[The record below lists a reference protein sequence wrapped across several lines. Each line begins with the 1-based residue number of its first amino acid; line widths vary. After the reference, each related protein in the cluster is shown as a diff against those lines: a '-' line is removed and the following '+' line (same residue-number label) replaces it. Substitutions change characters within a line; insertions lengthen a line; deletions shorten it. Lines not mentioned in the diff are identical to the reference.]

1 MITFKKIRWR
11 NFISTGNNFTELSFT
26 DTSTTLISG
35 ENGSG
40 KSTLLDALTFAL
52 FNKPY
57 RNINLPQLTNSVNE
71 KECVVELEFTDGK
84 SEFKVIRGQSPKVF
98 EIWKDG
104 KLLDQEAKARDGQR
118 ILEEQILRM
127 NYKSFC
133 QVVILGSANYIP
145 FMRLPAAERRSVVE
159 SILDI
164 GVFSIMN
171 VLLKERVSQNKEE
184 STQVDTQMALA
195 RERVKNQKKIIED
208 ERKRCQS
215 DKDWETAEI
224 DKTNQAIAK
233 VNGEMEGLLTRIEA
247 MLETVGDKST
257 ITKQR
262 EKFMLLRGQIERKVS
277 NLRKEVEFYQN
288 NNTCPTCSQALEE
301 TLKHTAIE
309 TKSKKVDEFDIALK
323 ELQDKLKETEE
334 RLDTI
339 NDTLLEVASL
349 QSLVSKKTSDIE
361 SLNSYITKVRGRG
374 GDTTKLLTEE
384 TALQTLMSAEE
395 EVLESKKELVEE
407 NHYMGLAAVLL
418 KDGGIK
424 KKIIKHYIPVI
435 NRTIN
440 KYLSMMNF
448 FVNFNLDDE
457 FNETIKSR
465 HRDIFTYASFSEGE
479 KRKIDLALLFA
490 WRAMAEIKNS
500 LSTNLLILDEVLD
513 GSLDDTSTEAFLEI
527 VNGMRGQGVNVF
539 VISHKSKEVL
549 QDKFERHVQMAKVG
563 NFSKMN

>member
-1 MITFKKIRWR
+1 MITFKKIRWK
-11 NFISTGNNFTELSFT
+11 NFLSTGNNFTELSLT
-26 DTSTTLISG
+26 DASTTLISG

-71 KECVVELEFTDGK
+71 KDCVVELEFSDEK
-84 SEFKVIRGQSPKVF
+84 NEYKIVRGQSPKIF
-98 EIWKDG
+98 EIWKDD
-104 KLLDQEAKARDGQR
+104 KLLDQEAKARDGQK
-118 ILEEQILRM
+118 ILEEQILHM
-127 NYKSFC
+127 SYKSFC

-145 FMRLPAAERRSVVE
+145 FMRLPAAERRAVVE

-164 GVFSIMN
+164 GVFSVMN
-171 VLLKERVSQNKEE
+171 TLLKERTSQIKEE
-184 STQVDTQMALA
+184 SVQIDTQLA
-195 RERVKNQKKIIED
+195 IAKERVKNQRKIIED
-208 ERKRCQS
+208 ERKRTLSDKEWETQEVDRTNEEIEKHRKEIESMTKTIETMFESIS
-215 DKDWETAEI
+215 DKDSISKKREEC
-224 DKTNQAIAK
+224 IA
-233 VNGEMEGLLTRIEA
+233 
-247 MLETVGDKST
+247 
-257 ITKQR
+257 
-262 EKFMLLRGQIERKVS
+262 LRGTIEKKIAS
-277 NLRKEVEFYQN
+277 LKKEVQFYESN
-288 NNTCPTCSQALEE
+288 NKCPTCSQSIDEE
-301 TLKHTAIE
+301 FK
-309 TKSKKVDEFDIALK
+309 KSTVQSKRNKSENLNDGLSELMVKYKEVDD
-323 ELQDKLKETEE
+323 
-334 RLDTI
+334 RLNTI
-339 NDTLLEVASL
+339 TDVLLEISSL
-349 QSLVSKKTSDIE
+349 QSLIHKKTSDID
-361 SLNSYITKVRGRG
+361 SLNDYIGKVRGRG
-374 GDTTKLLTEE
+374 GDTTKLIQEENELSRLETEE
-384 TALQTLMSAEE
+384 S
-395 EVLESKKELVEE
+395 EVLDSKRELVED
-407 NHYMGLAAVLL
+407 NHYLGLASILL

-465 HRDIFTYASFSEGE
+465 HRDVFTYASFSEGE

-527 VNGMRGQGVNVF
+527 MNGMRGHNVNVF

-549 QDKFERHVQMAKVG
+549 QDKFERHVQLSKKG
-563 NFSKMN
+563 NYSKMS

>member
-1 MITFKKIRWR
+1 MITFKTIRWK
-11 NFISTGNNFTELSFT
+11 NFLSTGNNFTELSLT

-71 KECVVELEFTDGK
+71 KDCVVELEFSDEK
-84 SEFKVIRGQSPKVF
+84 NEYKIIRGQSPKVF
-98 EIWKDG
+98 EIWRDG

-127 NYKSFC
+127 SYKSFC

-164 GVFSIMN
+164 GVFSVMN
-171 VLLKERVSQNKEE
+171 TLLKERASQIKEE
-184 STQVDTQMALA
+184 AAQIDTQLA
-195 RERVKNQKKIIED
+195 IAKERVKNQRKILED
-208 ERKRCQS
+208 ERKRTLSDKEWETQEVNRTNEEIEKHRKEIEMMARNIEAMFESIS
-215 DKDWETAEI
+215 DKDSISKKREECVALRNT
-224 DKTNQAIAK
+224 
-233 VNGEMEGLLTRIEA
+233 IEKKITS
-247 MLETVGDKST
+247 LKREVQFYESNNKCPTCTQPINEEFKKST
-257 ITKQR
+257 IDSK
-262 EKFMLLRGQIERKVS
+262 RKKSDDLSGGLSELMVKY
-277 NLRKEVEFYQN
+277 KEVDDRL
-288 NNTCPTCSQALEE
+288 NTITD
-301 TLKHTAIE
+301 
-309 TKSKKVDEFDIALK
+309 V
-323 ELQDKLKETEE
+323 
-334 RLDTI
+334 
-339 NDTLLEVASL
+339 LLEISSL
-349 QSLVSKKTSDIE
+349 QSLIHKKTSDID
-361 SLNSYITKVRGRG
+361 SLNEYIGKVRGRG
-374 GDTTKLLTEE
+374 GDVTKLTQEENELSRLETEE
-384 TALQTLMSAEE
+384 S
-395 EVLESKKELVEE
+395 EVLDSKKELVED
-407 NHYMGLAAVLL
+407 NHYLNLASVLL

-448 FVNFNLDDE
+448 FVNFHLDDE

-465 HRDIFTYASFSEGE
+465 HRDVFTYASFSEGE

-549 QDKFERHVQMAKVG
+549 QDKFERHVQMTKKG
-563 NFSKMN
+563 NYSKIL

>member
-1 MITFKKIRWR
+1 MITFKNIRFR
-11 NFISTGNNFTELSFT
+11 NFISTGNTFTELSFT
-26 DTSTTLISG
+26 DSSTTLISG

-57 RNINLPQLTNSVNE
+57 RSINLSQLTNSVNE
-71 KECVVELEFTDGK
+71 KECVVELEFSDGN
-84 SEFKVIRGQSPKVF
+84 SEYKIIRGQSPKVF

-104 KLLDQEAKARDGQR
+104 KLLDQEAKSRDGQI

-127 NYKSFC
+127 NYKAFC

-145 FMRLPAAERRSVVE
+145 FMRLPAADRRSVVE

-164 GVFSIMN
+164 GVFSVMN
-171 VLLKERVSQNKEE
+171 SLLKERVSQNKEE
-184 STQVDTQMALA
+184 SIQVDTQLALA
-195 RERVKNQKKIIED
+195 RDRVKTQKKIIED
-208 ERKRCQS
+208 ERKRCLS
-215 DKDWETAEI
+215 DKEWENGETE
-224 DKTNQAIAK
+224 KTNEAILK
-233 VNGEMEGLLTRIEA
+233 VKTEMDGLLTRIDT
-247 MLETVGDKST
+247 MLESIGDKAT
-257 ITKQR
+257 INSQR
-262 EKFMLLRGQIERKVS
+262 EKYITLKSQIEKRVGS
-277 NLRKEVEFYQN
+277 LRKEVQFYESN
-288 NNTCPTCSQALEE
+288 DKCPTCTQSINEE
-301 TLKHTAIE
+301 FKKTAIDS
-309 TKSKKVDEFDIALK
+309 KSQKANDLGIG
-323 ELQDKLKETEE
+323 LQDLLVKLKEADD

-339 NDTLLEVASL
+339 TDVILEVGNL
-349 QSLVSKKTSDIE
+349 QSMVSKKTSDIE
-361 SLNSYITKVRGRG
+361 SLNSYITKIRGRG
-374 GDTTKLLTEE
+374 GDTSKLLREE
-384 TALQTLMSAEE
+384 TT
-395 EVLESKKELVEE
+395 LESMAIAEDEASEAKKELVED
-407 NHYMGLAAVLL
+407 NHYMGLAAILL

-440 KYLSMMNF
+440 KYMTMMNF

-465 HRDIFTYASFSEGE
+465 HRDVFTYTSFSEGE

-500 LSTNLLILDEVLD
+500 LSTNLLVLDEVLD

-549 QDKFERHVQMAKVG
+549 QDKFERHVQMVKKG
-563 NFSKMN
+563 NFSKMA

>member
-1 MITFKKIRWR
+1 MITFKTIRWR
-11 NFISTGNNFTELSFT
+11 NFLSTGNTFTEMSFQ

-35 ENGSG
+35 ENGTG

-71 KECVVELEFTDGK
+71 KDCVVELEFNDGK
-84 SEFKVIRGQSPKVF
+84 SEYKVIRGQSPKIF

-104 KLLDQEAKARDGQR
+104 KLLDQEAKARDGQK

-133 QVVILGSANYIP
+133 QVVILGSANYVP

-164 GVFSIMN
+164 GVFSVMN
-171 VLLKERVSQNKEE
+171 TLLKERVSQNKEE
-184 STQVDTQMALA
+184 SAQVETQLALA
-195 RERVKNQKKIIED
+195 KERVKNQRKIIDD

-215 DKDWETAEI
+215 DKEWETSEI
-224 DKTNQAIAK
+224 TKTNEAISK
-233 VNGEMEGLLTRIEA
+233 TQKEMEGLLVRIDE
-247 MLETVGDKST
+247 MLQSVEDKATVS
-257 ITKQR
+257 KQR
-262 EKFMLLRGQIERKVS
+262 EKYITLKTQIEKKIS
-277 NLRKEVEFYQN
+277 NIRKEIQFYETN
-288 NNTCPTCSQALEE
+288 DKCPTCSQSINEE
-301 TLKHTAIE
+301 FKKKVVE
-309 TKSKKVDEFDIALK
+309 TKGQKTE
-323 ELQDKLKETEE
+323 ELDVGLQELLVKLKEADD
-334 RLDTI
+334 RLNAITDV
-339 NDTLLEVASL
+339 LLEVASL

-361 SLNSYITKVRGRG
+361 SLNSYITKIRGRG
-374 GDTTKLLTEE
+374 GDTTKLIQEE
-384 TALQTLMSAEE
+384 TTLQSLVTAEDE
-395 EVLESKKELVEE
+395 ASETKKELVED
-407 NHYMGLAAVLL
+407 NHYLGLAAVLL

-549 QDKFERHVQMAKVG
+549 QDKFERHVQMTKKG

>member
-1 MITFKKIRWR
+1 MITFKNIRFR
-11 NFISTGNNFTELSFT
+11 NFISTGNTFTELSFT
-26 DTSTTLISG
+26 DSSTTLISG

-57 RNINLPQLTNSVNE
+57 RSINLSQLTNSVNE
-71 KECVVELEFTDGK
+71 KECVVELEFSDGN
-84 SEFKVIRGQSPKVF
+84 SEYKIIRGQSPKVF

-104 KLLDQEAKARDGQR
+104 KLLDQEAKSRDGQI

-127 NYKSFC
+127 NYKAFC

-145 FMRLPAAERRSVVE
+145 FMRLPAADRRSVVE

-164 GVFSIMN
+164 SVFSVMN
-171 VLLKERVSQNKEE
+171 SLLKERVSQNKEE
-184 STQVDTQMALA
+184 SIQVDTQLALA
-195 RERVKNQKKIIED
+195 RDRVKTQKKIIED
-208 ERKRCQS
+208 ERKRCLS
-215 DKDWETAEI
+215 DKEWENGETE
-224 DKTNQAIAK
+224 KTNEAILK
-233 VNGEMEGLLTRIEA
+233 VKTEMDGLLARIDT
-247 MLETVGDKST
+247 MLESIGDKAT
-257 ITKQR
+257 INSQR
-262 EKFMLLRGQIERKVS
+262 EKYITLKSQIEKRVGS
-277 NLRKEVEFYQN
+277 LRKEVQFYESN
-288 NNTCPTCSQALEE
+288 DKCPTCTQSINEE
-301 TLKHTAIE
+301 FKKTAIDS
-309 TKSKKVDEFDIALK
+309 KSQKANDLGIG
-323 ELQDKLKETEE
+323 LQDLLVKLKEADD

-339 NDTLLEVASL
+339 TDVILEVGNL
-349 QSLVSKKTSDIE
+349 QSMVSKKTSDIE
-361 SLNSYITKVRGRG
+361 SLNSYITKIRGRG
-374 GDTTKLLTEE
+374 GDTSKLLQEE
-384 TALQTLMSAEE
+384 NTLQSMAIAEDE
-395 EVLESKKELVEE
+395 ASEAKKELVED
-407 NHYMGLAAVLL
+407 NHYMGLAAILL

-440 KYLSMMNF
+440 KYMTMMNF

-465 HRDIFTYASFSEGE
+465 HRDVFTYTSFSEGE

-500 LSTNLLILDEVLD
+500 LSTNLLVLDEVLD

-549 QDKFERHVQMAKVG
+549 QDKFERHVQMVKKG
-563 NFSKMN
+563 NFSKMA

>member
-1 MITFKKIRWR
+1 MITFKKIRWK
-11 NFISTGNNFTELSFT
+11 NFLSTGNNFTELSLT
-26 DTSTTLISG
+26 DASTTLISG

-71 KECVVELEFTDGK
+71 KDCVVELEFSDEK
-84 SEFKVIRGQSPKVF
+84 NEYKIVRGQSPKIF
-98 EIWKDG
+98 EIWKDD
-104 KLLDQEAKARDGQR
+104 KLLDQEAKARDGQK
-118 ILEEQILRM
+118 ILEEQILHM
-127 NYKSFC
+127 SYKSFC

-145 FMRLPAAERRSVVE
+145 FMRLPAAERRAVVE

-164 GVFSIMN
+164 GVFSVMN
-171 VLLKERVSQNKEE
+171 TLLKERTSQIKEE
-184 STQVDTQMALA
+184 SVQIDTQLA
-195 RERVKNQKKIIED
+195 IAKERVKNQRKIIED
-208 ERKRCQS
+208 ERKRTLS
-215 DKDWETAEI
+215 DKEWETQEI
-224 DKTNQAIAK
+224 DRT
-233 VNGEMEGLLTRIEA
+233 NGEIEKHRKEIES
-247 MLETVGDKST
+247 MTKTIETMFESVADKDLIS
-257 ITKQR
+257 KKR
-262 EKFMLLRGQIERKVS
+262 EECVVLRGTIEKKISSLKKEIQFYES
-277 NLRKEVEFYQN
+277 NNK
-288 NNTCPTCSQALEE
+288 CPTCSQSIDEE
-301 TLKHTAIE
+301 FKKTTVQSKHK
-309 TKSKKVDEFDIALK
+309 KSQDLNDGLSELMIKYKEVDD
-323 ELQDKLKETEE
+323 
-334 RLDTI
+334 RLNTI
-339 NDTLLEVASL
+339 TDVLLEISAL
-349 QSLVSKKTSDIE
+349 QSLIHKKTSDID
-361 SLNSYITKVRGRG
+361 SLNDYIGKVRGRG
-374 GDTTKLLTEE
+374 GNTTKLIQDEKELSRLESEE
-384 TALQTLMSAEE
+384 S
-395 EVLESKKELVEE
+395 EVLDSKRELVED
-407 NHYMGLAAVLL
+407 NHYLGLASILL

-465 HRDIFTYASFSEGE
+465 HRDVFTYASFSEGE

-527 VNGMRGQGVNVF
+527 MNGMRGHNVNVF

-549 QDKFERHVQMAKVG
+549 QDKFERHVQLSKKG
-563 NFSKMN
+563 NYSKMS

>member
-1 MITFKKIRWR
+1 MITFKKIRYR
-11 NFISTGNNFTELSFT
+11 NFVSTGNTFTELSFT
-26 DTSTTLISG
+26 DSSSTLISG

-40 KSTLLDALTFAL
+40 KSTILDALTFSL
-52 FNKPY
+52 FGKPY
-57 RNINLPQLTNSVNE
+57 RNVNLAQLTNSVNE
-71 KECVVELEFTDGK
+71 KDCVVEIEFSDDK
-84 SEFKVIRGQSPKVF
+84 NQYKVVRGQSPKIF

-104 KLLDQEAKARDGQR
+104 KQLDQEAKSRDGQK

-127 NYKSFC
+127 NYKAFC

-164 GVFSIMN
+164 GVFSVMN
-171 VLLKERVSQNKEE
+171 SLLKEKASQNKEDSRLVE
-184 STQVDTQMALA
+184 TQFLVIK
-195 RERVKNQKKIIED
+195 ERVKNQKKIIQD
-208 ERKRCQS
+208 EQKRCVS
-215 DKDWETAEI
+215 DKAWETAET
-224 DKTNQAIAK
+224 DKTNEVITK
-233 VNGEMEGLLTRIEA
+233 TKTEMEGLVIRIDT
-247 MLETVGDKST
+247 MLESISDKTTVNS
-257 ITKQR
+257 QR
-262 EKFMLLRGQIERKVS
+262 EKFLHLKGQVEKKIANLLR
-277 NLRKEVEFYQN
+277 EVKFYEIN
-288 NNTCPTCSQALEE
+288 DKCPTCSQAIDEQFK
-301 TLKHTAIE
+301 TTAIKN
-309 TKSKKVDEFDIALK
+309 KSTRASTLDVGFQEMLV
-323 ELQDKLKETEE
+323 KLKESSD
-334 RLDTI
+334 RLDEI
-339 NDTLLEVASL
+339 SDIILEVSSL

-361 SLNSYITKVRGRG
+361 SSVSYITKIRGRG

-384 TALQTLMSAEE
+384 QALQTLVVEE
-395 EVLESKKELVEE
+395 EEISDSKRKLIEQQ
-407 NHYMGLAAVLL
+407 HYIGLAGILL

-465 HRDIFTYASFSEGE
+465 HRDIFTYSSFSEGE

-500 LSTNLLILDEVLD
+500 LSTNLLVLDEVLD
-513 GSLDDTSTEAFLEI
+513 GSLDDTSTEAFLDI
-527 VNGMRGQGVNVF
+527 VSGMRGQGVNVF

-549 QDKFERHVQMAKVG
+549 QDKFERHVEMTKQG
-563 NFSKMN
+563 NFSKML

>member
-1 MITFKKIRWR
+1 MITFKTIRWK
-11 NFISTGNNFTELSFT
+11 NFLSTGNNFTELSLT

-71 KECVVELEFTDGK
+71 KDCVVELEFSDEK
-84 SEFKVIRGQSPKVF
+84 NEYKIIRGQSPKVF
-98 EIWKDG
+98 EIWRDG

-127 NYKSFC
+127 SYKSFC

-164 GVFSIMN
+164 GVFSVMN
-171 VLLKERVSQNKEE
+171 TLLKERASQIKEE
-184 STQVDTQMALA
+184 AAQIDTQLA
-195 RERVKNQKKIIED
+195 IAKERVKNQRKILED
-208 ERKRCQS
+208 ERKRTLSDKEWETQEVNRTNEEIEKHRKEIEMVARNIEAMFESIS
-215 DKDWETAEI
+215 DKDSISKKREECVALRNT
-224 DKTNQAIAK
+224 
-233 VNGEMEGLLTRIEA
+233 IEKKITS
-247 MLETVGDKST
+247 LKREVQFYESNNKCPTCTQPINEEFKKST
-257 ITKQR
+257 IDSK
-262 EKFMLLRGQIERKVS
+262 RKKSDDLSGGLSELMVKY
-277 NLRKEVEFYQN
+277 KEVDDRL
-288 NNTCPTCSQALEE
+288 NTITD
-301 TLKHTAIE
+301 
-309 TKSKKVDEFDIALK
+309 V
-323 ELQDKLKETEE
+323 
-334 RLDTI
+334 
-339 NDTLLEVASL
+339 LLEISSL
-349 QSLVSKKTSDIE
+349 QSLIHKKTSDID
-361 SLNSYITKVRGRG
+361 SLNEYIGKVRGRG
-374 GDTTKLLTEE
+374 GDVTKLTQEETELSRLETEE
-384 TALQTLMSAEE
+384 S
-395 EVLESKKELVEE
+395 EVLDSKKELVED
-407 NHYMGLAAVLL
+407 NHYLNLASVLL

-448 FVNFNLDDE
+448 FVNFHLDDE

-465 HRDIFTYASFSEGE
+465 HRDVFTYASFSEGE

-549 QDKFERHVQMAKVG
+549 QDKFERHVQMTKKG
-563 NFSKMN
+563 NYSKIL

>member
-1 MITFKKIRWR
+1 MITFKNIRFR
-11 NFISTGNNFTELSFT
+11 NFISTGNTFTELSFT
-26 DTSTTLISG
+26 DSSTTLISG

-57 RNINLPQLTNSVNE
+57 RSINLSQLTNSVNE
-71 KECVVELEFTDGK
+71 KECVVELEFSDGN
-84 SEFKVIRGQSPKVF
+84 SEYKIIRGQSPKVF

-104 KLLDQEAKARDGQR
+104 KLLDQEAKSRDGQI

-127 NYKSFC
+127 NYKAFC

-145 FMRLPAAERRSVVE
+145 FMRLPAADRRSVVE

-164 GVFSIMN
+164 SVFSVMN
-171 VLLKERVSQNKEE
+171 SLLKERVSQNKEE
-184 STQVDTQMALA
+184 SIQVDTQLALA
-195 RERVKNQKKIIED
+195 RDRVKTQKKIIEE
-208 ERKRCQS
+208 ERKRCLS
-215 DKDWETAEI
+215 DKEWENGET
-224 DKTNQAIAK
+224 DKTNETILK
-233 VNGEMEGLLTRIEA
+233 VKTEMDGLLTRIDT
-247 MLETVGDKST
+247 MLESIGDKAT
-257 ITKQR
+257 INSQR
-262 EKFMLLRGQIERKVS
+262 EKYIALKSQIEKRVVG
-277 NLRKEVEFYQN
+277 LRKEVQFYESN
-288 NNTCPTCSQALEE
+288 DKCPTCTQSINKEF
-301 TLKHTAIE
+301 KKTAIDS
-309 TKSKKVDEFDIALK
+309 KSQKANDLAVG
-323 ELQDKLKETEE
+323 LQDLLVKLKEADD

-339 NDTLLEVASL
+339 TDVILEVGNL
-349 QSLVSKKTSDIE
+349 QSMVSKKTSDIE
-361 SLNSYITKVRGRG
+361 SLNSYITKIRGRG
-374 GDTTKLLTEE
+374 GDTSKLLREE
-384 TALQTLMSAEE
+384 TTFESMAIAEDE
-395 EVLESKKELVEE
+395 ASEAKKELVED
-407 NHYMGLAAVLL
+407 NHYMGLAAILL

-440 KYLSMMNF
+440 KYMTMMNF

-465 HRDIFTYASFSEGE
+465 HRDVFTYTSFSEGE

-500 LSTNLLILDEVLD
+500 LSTNLLVLDEVLD

-549 QDKFERHVQMAKVG
+549 QDKFERHVQMVKKG
-563 NFSKMN
+563 NFSKMA

>member
-1 MITFKKIRWR
+1 MITFNKIRWR
-11 NFISTGNNFTELSFT
+11 NFLSTGNNFTELSFT

-84 SEFKVIRGQSPKVF
+84 SNYKVIRGQSPKVF

-133 QVVILGSANYIP
+133 QVVILGSANYVP
-145 FMRLPAAERRSVVE
+145 FMRLPAAERRGVVE

-164 GVFSIMN
+164 GVFSVMN
-171 VLLKERVSQNKEE
+171 TLLKERVSQNKEE
-184 STQVDTQMALA
+184 SVQVETQVALA
-195 RERVKNQKKIIED
+195 KERVKNQKKIIED

-215 DKDWETAEI
+215 DKEWENSEI
-224 DKTNQAIAK
+224 EKTNEAITK
-233 VNGEMEGLLTRIEA
+233 TNKEIESVLTRIEA
-247 MLETVGDKST
+247 MLATVTDKVS

-262 EKFMLLRGQIERKVS
+262 EKFLSIKGQIERKVS
-277 NLRKEVEFYQN
+277 TVRKEIEFYESN
-288 NNTCPTCSQALEE
+288 CTCPTCSQALDE
-301 TLKHTAIE
+301 TLKQSAIE
-309 TKSKKVDEFDIALK
+309 TKTSKEVEYKSALD
-323 ELQDKLKETEE
+323 ELQSKLKETED
-334 RLDTI
+334 RLDVI
-339 NDTLLEVASL
+339 NDTILEVATL

-361 SLNSYITKVRGRG
+361 SLNSYISKIRGRN
-374 GDTTKLLTEE
+374 GDTGKLIAEE
-384 TALQTLMSAEE
+384 TMLRDLLSAED
-395 EVLESKKELVEE
+395 EVLESKKELVED
-407 NHYMGLAAVLL
+407 NHYLGLAAILL

-448 FVNFNLDDE
+448 FVNFHLDDE

-465 HRDIFTYASFSEGE
+465 HRDVFTYASFSEGE

-549 QDKFERHVQMAKVG
+549 QDKFERHVQMSKVG

>member
-257 ITKQR
+257 INKQR

>member
-1 MITFKKIRWR
+1 MITFKTIRWR
-11 NFISTGNNFTELSFT
+11 NFLSTGNTFTEMSFQ

-35 ENGSG
+35 ENGTG

-71 KECVVELEFTDGK
+71 KDCVVELEFNDGK
-84 SEFKVIRGQSPKVF
+84 SEYKVIRGQSPKIF

-104 KLLDQEAKARDGQR
+104 KLLDQEAKARDGQK

-133 QVVILGSANYIP
+133 QVVILGSANYVP

-164 GVFSIMN
+164 GVFSVMN
-171 VLLKERVSQNKEE
+171 TLLKERVSQNKEE
-184 STQVDTQMALA
+184 SAQVETQLALA
-195 RERVKNQKKIIED
+195 KERVKNQRKIIDD

-215 DKDWETAEI
+215 DKEWETDEI
-224 DKTNQAIAK
+224 TKTNEAISK
-233 VNGEMEGLLTRIEA
+233 TQKEMEGLLVRIDE
-247 MLETVGDKST
+247 MLQSVEDKATVS
-257 ITKQR
+257 KQR
-262 EKFMLLRGQIERKVS
+262 EKYITLKTQIEKKIS
-277 NLRKEVEFYQN
+277 NIRKEIQFYETN
-288 NNTCPTCSQALEE
+288 DKCPTCSQSINEE
-301 TLKHTAIE
+301 FKKKVVE
-309 TKSKKVDEFDIALK
+309 TKGQKTG
-323 ELQDKLKETEE
+323 ELDVGLQELLVKLKEADD
-334 RLDTI
+334 RLNAITDV
-339 NDTLLEVASL
+339 LLEVASL

-361 SLNSYITKVRGRG
+361 SLNSYITKIRGRG
-374 GDTTKLLTEE
+374 GDTTKLIQEE
-384 TALQTLMSAEE
+384 TALQSLVTAEDE
-395 EVLESKKELVEE
+395 ASETKKELVED
-407 NHYMGLAAVLL
+407 NHYLGLAAVLL

-549 QDKFERHVQMAKVG
+549 QDKFERHVQMTKKG

>member
-1 MITFKKIRWR
+1 MITFKKIRYR
-11 NFISTGNNFTELSFT
+11 NFVSTGNTFTELSFT
-26 DTSTTLISG
+26 DSSSTLISG

-40 KSTLLDALTFAL
+40 KSTILDALTFSL
-52 FNKPY
+52 FGKPY
-57 RNINLPQLTNSVNE
+57 RNVNLAQLTNSVNE
-71 KECVVELEFTDGK
+71 KDCVVEIEFSDDK
-84 SEFKVIRGQSPKVF
+84 NQYKVVRGQSPKIF

-104 KLLDQEAKARDGQR
+104 KQLDQEAKSRDGQK

-127 NYKSFC
+127 NYKAFC

-164 GVFSIMN
+164 GVFSVMN
-171 VLLKERVSQNKEE
+171 SLLKEKASQNKEDSRLVE
-184 STQVDTQMALA
+184 TQFLVIK
-195 RERVKNQKKIIED
+195 ERVKNQKKIIQD
-208 ERKRCQS
+208 EQKRCVS
-215 DKDWETAEI
+215 DKAWETAET
-224 DKTNQAIAK
+224 DKTNEVITK
-233 VNGEMEGLLTRIEA
+233 TKTEMEGLLVRIDT
-247 MLETVGDKST
+247 MLESISDKATVNS
-257 ITKQR
+257 QR
-262 EKFMLLRGQIERKVS
+262 EKFLHLKGQVEKKIANLLR
-277 NLRKEVEFYQN
+277 EVKFYEIN
-288 NNTCPTCSQALEE
+288 DKCPTCSQAIDEQFK
-301 TLKHTAIE
+301 TTAIKN
-309 TKSKKVDEFDIALK
+309 KSTRASTLDVGFQEMLV
-323 ELQDKLKETEE
+323 KLKESSD
-334 RLDTI
+334 RLDEI
-339 NDTLLEVASL
+339 SDIILEVSSL

-361 SLNSYITKVRGRG
+361 SSVSYITKIRGRG

-384 TALQTLMSAEE
+384 QALQTLVVEE
-395 EVLESKKELVEE
+395 EEISDSKRKLVEQQ
-407 NHYMGLAAVLL
+407 HYIGLAGILL

-465 HRDIFTYASFSEGE
+465 HRDIFTYSSFSEGE

-500 LSTNLLILDEVLD
+500 LSTNLLVLDEVLD
-513 GSLDDTSTEAFLEI
+513 GSLDDTSTEAFLDI
-527 VNGMRGQGVNVF
+527 VSGMRGQGVNVF

-549 QDKFERHVQMAKVG
+549 QDKFERHVEMTKQG
-563 NFSKMN
+563 NFSKML

>member
-1 MITFKKIRWR
+1 MITFKTIRWR
-11 NFISTGNNFTELSFT
+11 NFLSTGNTFTEMSFQ

-35 ENGSG
+35 ENGTG

-57 RNINLPQLTNSVNE
+57 RNINLPQQTNSVIE
-71 KECVVELEFTDGK
+71 KGCVVELAFNDGK
-84 SEFKVIRGQSPKVF
+84 SEYKVIRGQSPKIF

-104 KLLDQEAKARDGQR
+104 KLLDQEAKARDGQK

-133 QVVILGSANYIP
+133 QVVILGSANYVP

-164 GVFSIMN
+164 GVFSVMN
-171 VLLKERVSQNKEE
+171 TLLKERVSQNKEE
-184 STQVDTQMALA
+184 STQVETQLALA
-195 RERVKNQKKIIED
+195 KERVKNQRKIIDD

-215 DKDWETAEI
+215 DKEWETDEI
-224 DKTNQAIAK
+224 TKTNEAISK
-233 VNGEMEGLLTRIEA
+233 TQKEMEGLLVRIDE
-247 MLETVGDKST
+247 MLQSVEDKATVS
-257 ITKQR
+257 KQR
-262 EKFMLLRGQIERKVS
+262 EKYITLKTQIEKKIS
-277 NLRKEVEFYQN
+277 NIRKEIQFYETN
-288 NNTCPTCSQALEE
+288 DKCPTCSQSINEE
-301 TLKHTAIE
+301 FKKKVVE
-309 TKSKKVDEFDIALK
+309 TKGQKTG
-323 ELQDKLKETEE
+323 ELDVGLQELLIKLKEADDRMNAIT
-334 RLDTI
+334 DV
-339 NDTLLEVASL
+339 LLEVASL

-361 SLNSYITKVRGRG
+361 SLNSYITKIRGRG
-374 GDTTKLLTEE
+374 GDTTKLIQEE
-384 TALQTLMSAEE
+384 TALQSLVTAEDE
-395 EVLESKKELVEE
+395 ASETKKELVED
-407 NHYMGLAAVLL
+407 NHYLGLAAVLL

-549 QDKFERHVQMAKVG
+549 QDKFERHVQMSKKG

>member
-1 MITFKKIRWR
+1 MITFKKIRWK
-11 NFISTGNNFTELSFT
+11 NFISTGNNFTELSLT
-26 DTSTTLISG
+26 DASTTLISG

-71 KECVVELEFTDGK
+71 KDCVVELEFSDEK
-84 SEFKVIRGQSPKVF
+84 NEYKIVRGQSPKIF
-98 EIWKDG
+98 EIWKDD
-104 KLLDQEAKARDGQR
+104 KLLDQEAKARDGQK
-118 ILEEQILRM
+118 ILEEQILHM
-127 NYKSFC
+127 SYKSFC

-145 FMRLPAAERRSVVE
+145 FMRLPAAERRAVVE

-164 GVFSIMN
+164 GVFSVMN
-171 VLLKERVSQNKEE
+171 TLLKERTSQIKEE
-184 STQVDTQMALA
+184 SVQIDTQLA
-195 RERVKNQKKIIED
+195 IAKERVKNQRKIIED
-208 ERKRCQS
+208 ERKRTLSDKAWETQEVDRTNEEIEKHRKEIESMTKTIETMFESIS
-215 DKDWETAEI
+215 DKDSISKKREEC
-224 DKTNQAIAK
+224 IA
-233 VNGEMEGLLTRIEA
+233 
-247 MLETVGDKST
+247 
-257 ITKQR
+257 
-262 EKFMLLRGQIERKVS
+262 LRGTIEKKIAS
-277 NLRKEVEFYQN
+277 LKKEVQFYESN
-288 NNTCPTCSQALEE
+288 NKCPTCSQSIDEE
-301 TLKHTAIE
+301 FK
-309 TKSKKVDEFDIALK
+309 KSTVQSKRNKSENLNDGLSELMVKYKEVDD
-323 ELQDKLKETEE
+323 
-334 RLDTI
+334 RLNTI
-339 NDTLLEVASL
+339 TDVLLEISSL
-349 QSLVSKKTSDIE
+349 QSLIHKKTSDID
-361 SLNSYITKVRGRG
+361 SLNDYIGKVRGRG
-374 GDTTKLLTEE
+374 GDTTKLIQEENELSRLETEE
-384 TALQTLMSAEE
+384 S
-395 EVLESKKELVEE
+395 EVLDSKRELVED
-407 NHYMGLAAVLL
+407 NHYLGLASILL

-465 HRDIFTYASFSEGE
+465 HRDVFTYASFSEGE

-527 VNGMRGQGVNVF
+527 MNGMRGHNVNVF

-549 QDKFERHVQMAKVG
+549 QDKFERHVQLSKKG
-563 NFSKMN
+563 NYSKMS

>member
-1 MITFKKIRWR
+1 MITFKNIRFR
-11 NFISTGNNFTELSFT
+11 NFISTGNTFTELSFT
-26 DTSTTLISG
+26 DSSTTLISG

-57 RNINLPQLTNSVNE
+57 RSINLSQLTNSVNE
-71 KECVVELEFTDGK
+71 KECVVELEFSDGN
-84 SEFKVIRGQSPKVF
+84 SEYKIIRGQSPKVF

-104 KLLDQEAKARDGQR
+104 KLLDQEAKSRDGQI

-127 NYKSFC
+127 NYKAFC

-145 FMRLPAAERRSVVE
+145 FMRLPAADRRSVVE

-164 GVFSIMN
+164 SVFSVMN
-171 VLLKERVSQNKEE
+171 SLLKERVSQNKEE
-184 STQVDTQMALA
+184 SIQVDTQLALA
-195 RERVKNQKKIIED
+195 RDRVKTQKKIIED
-208 ERKRCQS
+208 ERKRCLS
-215 DKDWETAEI
+215 DKEWENGETE
-224 DKTNQAIAK
+224 KTNEAILK
-233 VNGEMEGLLTRIEA
+233 VKTEMDGLLTRIDT
-247 MLETVGDKST
+247 MLESIGDKAT
-257 ITKQR
+257 INSQR
-262 EKFMLLRGQIERKVS
+262 EKYITLKSQIEKRVGS
-277 NLRKEVEFYQN
+277 LRKEVQFYESN
-288 NNTCPTCSQALEE
+288 DKCPTCTQSINEE
-301 TLKHTAIE
+301 FKKTAIDS
-309 TKSKKVDEFDIALK
+309 KSQKANDLGIG
-323 ELQDKLKETEE
+323 LQDLLVKLKEADD

-339 NDTLLEVASL
+339 TDVILEVGNL
-349 QSLVSKKTSDIE
+349 QSMVSKKTSDIE
-361 SLNSYITKVRGRG
+361 SLNSYITKIRGRG
-374 GDTTKLLTEE
+374 GDTSKLLQEE
-384 TALQTLMSAEE
+384 TT
-395 EVLESKKELVEE
+395 LESMAIAEDEASEAKKELVED
-407 NHYMGLAAVLL
+407 NHYMGLAAILL

-440 KYLSMMNF
+440 KYMTMMNF

-465 HRDIFTYASFSEGE
+465 HRDVFTYTSFSEGE

-500 LSTNLLILDEVLD
+500 LSTNLLVLDEVLD

-549 QDKFERHVQMAKVG
+549 QDKFERHVQMVKKG
-563 NFSKMN
+563 NFSKMA

>member
-1 MITFKKIRWR
+1 MITFKKIRYR
-11 NFISTGNNFTELSFT
+11 NFVSTGNTFTELSFT
-26 DTSTTLISG
+26 DSSSTLISG

-40 KSTLLDALTFAL
+40 KSTILDALTFSL
-52 FNKPY
+52 FGKPY
-57 RNINLPQLTNSVNE
+57 RNVNLAQLTNSVNE
-71 KECVVELEFTDGK
+71 KDCVVEIEFSDDK
-84 SEFKVIRGQSPKVF
+84 NQYKVVRGQSPKIF

-104 KLLDQEAKARDGQR
+104 KQLDQEAKSRDGQK

-127 NYKSFC
+127 NYKAFC

-164 GVFSIMN
+164 GVFSVMN
-171 VLLKERVSQNKEE
+171 SLLKEKASQNKEDSRLVE
-184 STQVDTQMALA
+184 TQFLVIK
-195 RERVKNQKKIIED
+195 ERVKNQKKIIQD
-208 ERKRCQS
+208 EQKRCVS
-215 DKDWETAEI
+215 DKAWETAET
-224 DKTNQAIAK
+224 DKTNEVIAK
-233 VNGEMEGLLTRIEA
+233 TKTEMEGLVIRIDT
-247 MLETVGDKST
+247 MLESISDKTTVNS
-257 ITKQR
+257 QR
-262 EKFMLLRGQIERKVS
+262 EKFLHLKGQVEKKIANLLR
-277 NLRKEVEFYQN
+277 EVKFYEIN
-288 NNTCPTCSQALEE
+288 DKCPTCSQAINEQFK
-301 TLKHTAIE
+301 TTAIKN
-309 TKSKKVDEFDIALK
+309 KSTRASTLDVGFQEMLV
-323 ELQDKLKETEE
+323 KLKESSD
-334 RLDTI
+334 RLDEI
-339 NDTLLEVASL
+339 SDIILEVSSL

-361 SLNSYITKVRGRG
+361 SSVSYITKIRGRG

-384 TALQTLMSAEE
+384 QALQTLVVEE
-395 EVLESKKELVEE
+395 EEISDSKRKLIEQQ
-407 NHYMGLAAVLL
+407 HYIGLAGILL

-465 HRDIFTYASFSEGE
+465 HRDIFTYSSFSEGE

-500 LSTNLLILDEVLD
+500 LSTNLLVLDEVLD
-513 GSLDDTSTEAFLEI
+513 GSLDDTSTEAFLDI

-549 QDKFERHVQMAKVG
+549 QDKFERHVEMTKQG
-563 NFSKMN
+563 NYSKML

>member
-11 NFISTGNNFTELSFT
+11 NFISTGNTFTELSFT

-233 VNGEMEGLLTRIEA
+233 VNGEMGGLLTRIES

-262 EKFMLLRGQIERKVS
+262 EKFILLRGQIERKVS

-374 GDTTKLLTEE
+374 GDTTKLITEE
-384 TALQTLMSAEE
+384 AALQTLMSAEE

>member
-1 MITFKKIRWR
+1 MITFKKIRYR
-11 NFISTGNNFTELSFT
+11 NFVSTGNTFTELSFT
-26 DTSTTLISG
+26 DSSSTLISG

-40 KSTLLDALTFAL
+40 KSTILDALTFSL
-52 FNKPY
+52 FGKPY
-57 RNINLPQLTNSVNE
+57 RNVNLAQLTNSVNE
-71 KECVVELEFTDGK
+71 KDCVVEIEFSDDK
-84 SEFKVIRGQSPKVF
+84 NQYKVVRGQSPKIF

-104 KLLDQEAKARDGQR
+104 KQLDQEAKSRDGQK

-127 NYKSFC
+127 NYKAFC

-164 GVFSIMN
+164 GVFSVMN
-171 VLLKERVSQNKEE
+171 SLLKEKASQNKEDSRLVE
-184 STQVDTQMALA
+184 TQFLVIK
-195 RERVKNQKKIIED
+195 ERVKNQKKIIQD
-208 ERKRCQS
+208 EQKRCVS
-215 DKDWETAEI
+215 DKAWETAET
-224 DKTNQAIAK
+224 DKTNEVITK
-233 VNGEMEGLLTRIEA
+233 TKTEMEGLLVRIDT
-247 MLETVGDKST
+247 MLESISDKATVNS
-257 ITKQR
+257 QR
-262 EKFMLLRGQIERKVS
+262 EKFLHLKGQVEKKIANLLR
-277 NLRKEVEFYQN
+277 EVKFYETN
-288 NNTCPTCSQALEE
+288 DKCPTCSQAIDEQFK
-301 TLKHTAIE
+301 TTAIKN
-309 TKSKKVDEFDIALK
+309 KSTRASTLDVGFQEMLV
-323 ELQDKLKETEE
+323 KLKESSD
-334 RLDTI
+334 RLDEI
-339 NDTLLEVASL
+339 SDIILEVSSL

-361 SLNSYITKVRGRG
+361 SSASYITKIRGRG

-384 TALQTLMSAEE
+384 QALQTLVVEE
-395 EVLESKKELVEE
+395 EEISDSKRKLIEQQ
-407 NHYMGLAAVLL
+407 HYIGLAGILL

-465 HRDIFTYASFSEGE
+465 HRDIFTYSSFSEGE

-500 LSTNLLILDEVLD
+500 LSTNLLVLDEVLD
-513 GSLDDTSTEAFLEI
+513 GSLDDTSTEAFLDI

-539 VISHKSKEVL
+539 VISNKSKEVL
-549 QDKFERHVQMAKVG
+549 QDKFERHVEMTKQG
-563 NFSKMN
+563 NFSKML

>member
-1 MITFKKIRWR
+1 MITFKTIRWK
-11 NFISTGNNFTELSFT
+11 NFLSTGNNFTELSLT

-71 KECVVELEFTDGK
+71 KDCVVELEFSDEK
-84 SEFKVIRGQSPKVF
+84 NEYKIIRGQSPKVF
-98 EIWKDG
+98 EIWRDG

-127 NYKSFC
+127 SYKSFC

-164 GVFSIMN
+164 GVFSVMN
-171 VLLKERVSQNKEE
+171 TLLKERASQIKEE
-184 STQVDTQMALA
+184 AAQIDTQLA
-195 RERVKNQKKIIED
+195 IAKERVKNQRKILED
-208 ERKRCQS
+208 ERKRTLSDKEWETQEVNRTNEEIEKHRKEIEMMARNIEAMFESIS
-215 DKDWETAEI
+215 DKDSISKKREECVALRNT
-224 DKTNQAIAK
+224 
-233 VNGEMEGLLTRIEA
+233 IEKKITS
-247 MLETVGDKST
+247 LKREVQFYESNNKCPTCTQPINEEFKKST
-257 ITKQR
+257 IDSK
-262 EKFMLLRGQIERKVS
+262 RKKSDDLSGGLSELMVKY
-277 NLRKEVEFYQN
+277 KEVDDRL
-288 NNTCPTCSQALEE
+288 NTITD
-301 TLKHTAIE
+301 
-309 TKSKKVDEFDIALK
+309 V
-323 ELQDKLKETEE
+323 
-334 RLDTI
+334 
-339 NDTLLEVASL
+339 LLEISSL
-349 QSLVSKKTSDIE
+349 QSLIHKKTSDID
-361 SLNSYITKVRGRG
+361 SLNEYIGKVRGRG
-374 GDTTKLLTEE
+374 GDVTKLTQEETELSRLETEE
-384 TALQTLMSAEE
+384 S
-395 EVLESKKELVEE
+395 EVLDSKKELVED
-407 NHYMGLAAVLL
+407 NHYLNLASVLL

-448 FVNFNLDDE
+448 FVNFHLDDE

-465 HRDIFTYASFSEGE
+465 HRDVFTYASFSEGE

-549 QDKFERHVQMAKVG
+549 QDKFERHVQMTKKG
-563 NFSKMN
+563 NYSKIL

>member
-1 MITFKKIRWR
+1 
-11 NFISTGNNFTELSFT
+11 
-26 DTSTTLISG
+26 
-35 ENGSG
+35 
-40 KSTLLDALTFAL
+40 
-52 FNKPY
+52 
-57 RNINLPQLTNSVNE
+57 
-71 KECVVELEFTDGK
+71 
-84 SEFKVIRGQSPKVF
+84 
-98 EIWKDG
+98 
-104 KLLDQEAKARDGQR
+104 
-118 ILEEQILRM
+118 M

-233 VNGEMEGLLTRIEA
+233 VNGEMGGLLTRIES

-262 EKFMLLRGQIERKVS
+262 EKFILLRGQIERKVS

-374 GDTTKLLTEE
+374 GDTTKLITEE
-384 TALQTLMSAEE
+384 AALQTLMSAEE

>member
-1 MITFKKIRWR
+1 MITFKTIRWR
-11 NFISTGNNFTELSFT
+11 NFLSTGNTFTEMSFQ

-35 ENGSG
+35 ENGTG

-71 KECVVELEFTDGK
+71 KDCVVELEFNDGK
-84 SEFKVIRGQSPKVF
+84 SEYKVIRGQSPKIF

-104 KLLDQEAKARDGQR
+104 KLLDQEAKARDGQK

-133 QVVILGSANYIP
+133 QVVILGSANYVP

-164 GVFSIMN
+164 GVFSVMN
-171 VLLKERVSQNKEE
+171 TLLKERVSQNKEE
-184 STQVDTQMALA
+184 SAQVETQLALA
-195 RERVKNQKKIIED
+195 KERVKNQRKIIDD

-215 DKDWETAEI
+215 DKEWETGEI
-224 DKTNQAIAK
+224 TKTNEAISK
-233 VNGEMEGLLTRIEA
+233 TQKEMEGLLVRIDE
-247 MLETVGDKST
+247 MLQSVEDKATVS
-257 ITKQR
+257 KQR
-262 EKFMLLRGQIERKVS
+262 EKYITLKTQIEKKIS
-277 NLRKEVEFYQN
+277 NIRKEIQFYETN
-288 NNTCPTCSQALEE
+288 DKCPTCSQSINEE
-301 TLKHTAIE
+301 FKKKVVE
-309 TKSKKVDEFDIALK
+309 TKGQKTE
-323 ELQDKLKETEE
+323 ELDVGLQELLVKLKEADD
-334 RLDTI
+334 RLNAITDV
-339 NDTLLEVASL
+339 LLEVASL

-361 SLNSYITKVRGRG
+361 SLNSYITKIRGRG
-374 GDTTKLLTEE
+374 GDTTKLIQEE
-384 TALQTLMSAEE
+384 TTLQSLVTAEDE
-395 EVLESKKELVEE
+395 ASETKKELVED
-407 NHYMGLAAVLL
+407 NHYLGLAAVLL

-549 QDKFERHVQMAKVG
+549 QDKFERHVQMTKKG

>member
-1 MITFKKIRWR
+1 MITFKTIRWR
-11 NFISTGNNFTELSFT
+11 NFLSTGNTFTEMSFQ

-35 ENGSG
+35 ENGTG

-71 KECVVELEFTDGK
+71 KDCVVELEFNDGK
-84 SEFKVIRGQSPKVF
+84 SEYKVIRGQSPKIF

-104 KLLDQEAKARDGQR
+104 KLLDQEAKARDGQK

-133 QVVILGSANYIP
+133 QVVILGSANYVP

-164 GVFSIMN
+164 GVFSVMN
-171 VLLKERVSQNKEE
+171 TLLKERVSQNKEE
-184 STQVDTQMALA
+184 SAQVETQLALA
-195 RERVKNQKKIIED
+195 KERVKNQRKIIDD

-215 DKDWETAEI
+215 DKEWETSEI
-224 DKTNQAIAK
+224 TKTNEAISK
-233 VNGEMEGLLTRIEA
+233 TQKEMEGLLVRIDE
-247 MLETVGDKST
+247 MLQSVEDKST
-257 ITKQR
+257 VSKQR
-262 EKFMLLRGQIERKVS
+262 EKYITLKTQIEKKIS
-277 NLRKEVEFYQN
+277 NIRKEIQFYETN
-288 NNTCPTCSQALEE
+288 DKCPTCSQSINEE
-301 TLKHTAIE
+301 FKKKVVE
-309 TKSKKVDEFDIALK
+309 TKGQKTE
-323 ELQDKLKETEE
+323 ELDVGLQELLVKLKEADD
-334 RLDTI
+334 RLNAITDV
-339 NDTLLEVASL
+339 LLEVASL

-361 SLNSYITKVRGRG
+361 SLNSYITKIRGRG
-374 GDTTKLLTEE
+374 GDTTKLIQEE
-384 TALQTLMSAEE
+384 TALQSLVTAEDE
-395 EVLESKKELVEE
+395 ASETKKELVED
-407 NHYMGLAAVLL
+407 NHYLGLAAVLL

-549 QDKFERHVQMAKVG
+549 QDKFERHVQMTKKG

>member
-334 RLDTI
+334 RLYTI

>member
-1 MITFKKIRWR
+1 MITFKTIRWR
-11 NFISTGNNFTELSFT
+11 NFLSTGNTFTELSFT

-57 RNINLPQLTNSVNE
+57 RNINLPQLTNTVNE
-71 KECVVELEFTDGK
+71 KDCVVELEFMDGK
-84 SEFKVIRGQSPKVF
+84 SEYKIIRGQSPKVF

-104 KLLDQEAKARDGQR
+104 KLLDQEAKARDGQK

-171 VLLKERVSQNKEE
+171 TLLKERVSQNKEE
-184 STQVDTQMALA
+184 STQADTQLALA
-195 RERVKNQKKIIED
+195 KERVKNQRKIIED
-208 ERKRCQS
+208 ERKRCVS
-215 DKDWETAEI
+215 DKEWETKEIEKSRESI
-224 DKTNQAIAK
+224 DKINK
-233 VNGEMEGLLTRIEA
+233 EVEGLLVRIEE
-247 MLETVGDKST
+247 MLESINDKATVK
-257 ITKQR
+257 KQ
-262 EKFMLLRGQIERKVS
+262 KDDYYTLKMQIEKRVS
-277 NLRKEVEFYQN
+277 TLRRETQFFEVN
-288 NNTCPTCSQALEE
+288 CTCPTCTQPIDEE
-301 TLKHTAIE
+301 FRQTCVNAKN
-309 TKSKKVDEFDIALK
+309 KKVS
-323 ELQDKLKETEE
+323 ELDGGMQELLIKMKETED
-334 RLDTI
+334 RMDAI
-339 NDTLLEVASL
+339 NDTILEVANL
-349 QSLVSKKTSDIE
+349 QSLVTKKTSDIE
-361 SLNSYITKVRGRG
+361 SINSYISKIRGRG
-374 GDTTKLLTEE
+374 GDTTKLL
-384 TALQTLMSAEE
+384 AEE
-395 EVLESKKELVEE
+395 KILSTLIYSEEEASDAKQELVED
-407 NHYMGLAAVLL
+407 NHYMGLASVLL

-440 KYLSMMNF
+440 RYLSMMNF
-448 FVNFNLDDE
+448 FVNFHLDDE

-513 GSLDDTSTEAFLEI
+513 GSLDDASTEAFLEI

-549 QDKFERHVQMAKVG
+549 QDKFERHVQMTKMG
-563 NFSKMN
+563 NFSKLT

>member
-11 NFISTGNNFTELSFT
+11 NFISTGNTFTELSFT

-233 VNGEMEGLLTRIEA
+233 VNGEMGGLLTRIES

-262 EKFMLLRGQIERKVS
+262 EKFILLRGQIERKVS

-323 ELQDKLKETEE
+323 ELQDKLKETED

-384 TALQTLMSAEE
+384 AALQTLMSAEE

-549 QDKFERHVQMAKVG
+549 QDKVERHVQMAKVG